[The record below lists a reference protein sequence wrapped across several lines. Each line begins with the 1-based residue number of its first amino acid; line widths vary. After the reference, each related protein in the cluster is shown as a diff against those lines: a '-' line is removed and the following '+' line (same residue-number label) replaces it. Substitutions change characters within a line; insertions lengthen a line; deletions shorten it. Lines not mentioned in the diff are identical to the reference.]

1 MFDSCKGIM
10 LWWVTGVYINT
21 AVRGVIFANIMIHVT
36 YWYTKGRNWYNTDSL
51 WVKTYYLCLS
61 YVCVKTY
68 DFAEVAGDAAVQPG
82 DCRAVDREESVVA
95 HALVVGDPQ
104 GV

>member
-1 MFDSCKGIM
+1 M

-51 WVKTYYLCLS
+51 WVKTYYL
-61 YVCVKTY
+61 
-68 DFAEVAGDAAVQPG
+68 AEVTDDTAVQPL
-82 DCRAVDREESVVA
+82 DRRAVDREESVVA
-95 HALVVGDPQ
+95 HALVVGNPQ

>member
-1 MFDSCKGIM
+1 M

-21 AVRGVIFANIMIHVT
+21 AVRGVIFANIMIHTVCG
-36 YWYTKGRNWYNTDSL
+36 YVKRLLWL
-51 WVKTYYLCLS
+51 LELCVWVKTYY
-61 YVCVKTY
+61 
-68 DFAEVAGDAAVQPG
+68 FAEVAGDAAVQPG